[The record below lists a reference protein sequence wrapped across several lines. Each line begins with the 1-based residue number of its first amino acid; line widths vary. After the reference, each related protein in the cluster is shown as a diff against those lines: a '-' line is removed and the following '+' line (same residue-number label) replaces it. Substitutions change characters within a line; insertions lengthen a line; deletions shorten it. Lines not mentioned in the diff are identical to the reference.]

1 MSVCL
6 GGCGDEVKYLAICTN
21 VPELCLGGW
30 RDRDACKKYPGA
42 SWLPEIDI
50 LAMSYG
56 VVPLSGSEALA
67 RVDRGEISAKDV
79 YIVQEETN
87 RFGSYLLAAG
97 AHNLLLLCF
106 ESPLYT
112 PRFYDMLP
120 EYKKYFPYQM
130 LFQGGTHH
138 LKFPIFDNKDVV
150 EPKPW
155 SDRKFMCTV
164 SSNKHYKAMPDIDSH
179 SYQEALKT
187 QLHDARYQAMEYF
200 KSQNCLDLYGRGW
213 PAGVGQEIAPNDKIS
228 TISGYKF
235 YLCYENGSQPG
246 YVTEKIIDCFVAGV
260 IPVYLGA
267 PDIWQHV
274 DRRAVVEAS
283 YSNGDYDNLFNRL
296 KSICLDQKYMDTMLR
311 RARKFLASEAG
322 QKHSNRGFAQD
333 ILNLFHEHTRNPEK
347 VPA

>member
-1 MSVCL
+1 M
-6 GGCGDEVKYLAICTN
+6 KYLALCTN
-21 VPELCLGGW
+21 VEELCQGGW
-30 RDRDACKKYPGA
+30 RDPIACKKYPGA

-50 LAMSYG
+50 LAMQYG
-56 VVPLSGSEALA
+56 VVPLSGSEALS
-67 RVDRGEISAKDV
+67 RVVGKEIDAKDV

-87 RFGSYLLAAG
+87 LFGSYLRSHG
-97 AHNLLLLCF
+97 ANNLLLLCF

-112 PRFYDMLP
+112 PRFYDSLG

-155 SDRKFMCTV
+155 SERKFMCTV
-164 SSNKHYKAMPDIDSH
+164 SSNKHYQGLPVSDSPSFKQAMKS
-179 SYQEALKT
+179 
-187 QLHDARYQAMEYF
+187 QLHDARYQAMDYF
-200 KSQNCLDLYGRGW
+200 RSQNCLDLYGRGW

-235 YLCYENGSQPG
+235 YLCYENVAMPG

-267 PDIWQHV
+267 TNIEDHIPKSTFIDASGLTTHELVTKLHQIENDK
-274 DRRAVVEAS
+274 DR
-283 YSNGDYDNLFNRL
+283 GIGLIL
-296 KSICLDQKYMDTMLR
+296 KGRM
-311 RARKFLASEAG
+311 FLASEGG
-322 QKHSNRGFAQD
+322 QQHSNLGFARN